1 LWPVIPLITFNE
13 LGWRHGVSLPLH
25 DRTSAG
31 FLVENLALCIVL
43 VTTKHTKD
51 TKGWD
56 IPVNQDFVLF
66 VPFVVN
72 TLPHSTQT
80 NYFLGK
86 DRANLKKNRGEML
99 SSAEEAR
106 QGLRK

>member
-1 LWPVIPLITFNE
+1 
-13 LGWRHGVSLPLH
+13 
-25 DRTSAG
+25 
-31 FLVENLALCIVL
+31 
-43 VTTKHTKD
+43 
-51 TKGWD
+51 
-56 IPVNQDFVLF
+56 VLF

-99 SSAEEAR
+99 SSAEEAPTR
-106 QGLRK
+106 IEKMIKN